1 MTEQLFTRDGT
12 PVEVAGFTSKGR
24 PLGRHTCPRCGGGG
38 MFGPVMVRGGV
49 CFGCEGTGVAMV
61 RIRTA
66 KENAAMDRARDRARA
81 KKQARFAVEGEIRKI
96 RNLRRTVREGFWAI
110 EKIHA
115 KVTRTNA
122 WIGEAGDRR
131 DFEGSVRFVTSGEGR
146 FGRWF
151 LTVVDT
157 AEGTVTWWNAFE
169 NVDKG
174 SQIKFSATIKK
185 HDERDG
191 EKQTV
196 VLRCKLAA

>member
-1 MTEQLFTRDGT
+1 
-12 PVEVAGFTSKGR
+12 
-24 PLGRHTCPRCGGGG
+24 
-38 MFGPVMVRGGV
+38 
-49 CFGCEGTGVAMV
+49 MV

-81 KKQARFAVEGEIRKI
+81 KKQARFAIEGEIRKI

-115 KVTRTNA
+115 KATRANA

-131 DFEGSVRFVTSGEGR
+131 DFEGSVRFIASGEGR

-196 VLRCKLAA
+196 GLRCKLAA